1 MTSTTGSTTND
12 RRDTFGRRHR
22 KGLMITGIVAAGLV
36 VGSLGSYGVLRSIPP
51 EFPLVYSETIEP
63 GATEGVRVADP
74 AIALTFARVATAAGP
89 AVLAVTD
96 YSGGEITGIDISA
109 ATGTAHTEPITA
121 FNALGYETL
130 HGIATDA
137 SQPAVTVEASAV
149 LTAIE
154 THKHHVGT
162 GTNYV
167 EHQEETT
174 IHEPYLFPKMGAI
187 TDSNEPLAAGVG
199 GLLDYEVELGLVA
212 MHDITAETGIPEY
225 MGLMLTN
232 DWTDRELLV
241 SQIEP
246 DNLTDAAGFTNAK
259 SQPGFFSTGD
269 LFVIPADWQTFYRE
283 LELDL
288 FVNGDLRQRAHPVDM
303 VWDAAT
309 LIERTLAIGD
319 RTWDSD
325 GVQTPLTAAPGVISR
340 GTIIQSGTPEGV
352 IYRAPDTRQRVLGFM
367 EYVASFGTNADS
379 IVDSALKVY
388 VRDAHAAGVYLQ
400 PGDTIVTRAERLGQ
414 IFTDIVAGER
424 SETEDL
430 NWPSV
435 GADAGGLSPGA
446 RG

>member
-1 MTSTTGSTTND
+1 MTSTTSTTND
-12 RRDTFGRRHR
+12 MSANKPGDRDSFGRRHR
-22 KGLMITGIVAAGLV
+22 KGLMITGIVAAGVV

-51 EFPLVYSETIEP
+51 EFPLVYAESIEP
-63 GATEGVRVADP
+63 GATEGVALADP
-74 AIALTFARVATAAGP
+74 AVALTFARIATATGTT
-89 AVLAVTD
+89 VLAVTD
-96 YSGGEITGIDISA
+96 YSGGEITGIDLSA
-109 ATGTAHTEPITA
+109 ATGTAQPEPITA
-121 FNALGYETL
+121 FHAFGYETL
-130 HGIATDA
+130 RAIATDA
-137 SQPAVTVEASAV
+137 SHPRVTVEASAA

-154 THKHHVGT
+154 THTHHVGT

-167 EHQEETT
+167 EHQEEAT
-174 IHEPYLFPKMGAI
+174 IREPYLFPKMGAI
-187 TDSNEPLAAGVG
+187 TDSNEPLAAGDG

-212 MHDITAETGIPEY
+212 MNDITVETGVPEY

-241 SQIEP
+241 SQIDP

-269 LFVIPADWQTFYRE
+269 LFVIPADWQTYYRD

-288 FVNGDLRQRAHPVDM
+288 FVNGDLRQRAHPADM
-303 VWDAAT
+303 VWDAVT

-325 GVQTPLTAAPGVISR
+325 GVPTPLTAEPGVISR

-367 EYVASFGTNADS
+367 EYAASFGTNADS
-379 IVDSALKVY
+379 VVDSALKVY
-388 VRDAHAAGVYLQ
+388 VREAHEAGVYLQ
-400 PGDTIVTRAERLGQ
+400 PGDTIVTRADGLGH

-424 SETEDL
+424 AATEDL
-430 NWPSV
+430 N
-435 GADAGGLSPGA
+435 
-446 RG
+446 